1 MIRLR
6 FPGAIARNIEVTKQ
20 LTTRDIGAKYKGSKL
35 GMIWTVLNPLIM
47 LSVYTVVFSEIFQA
61 KWGEGLMNGET
72 SRLVFALNLFCGLTV
87 FNIFS
92 ESIGKSAILIVN
104 NPNFVKKI
112 RFPLHTLGTM
122 TVLSAIYNAM
132 NNLVIIG
139 MTLLITKGHIYATM
153 LLIPVI
159 WLPLT
164 LFCMGLTWIFSVMG
178 VYIRD
183 INQILSALISCMMFL
198 SPIFYP
204 ASALPVG
211 LQWMVQINPLARTI
225 EQTRQVIL
233 IGGMPDVGGFI
244 VPTML
249 SILWCE
255 MCYRILE
262 YTQRDLSDIL

>member
-1 MIRLR
+1 MIRIR
-6 FPGAIARNIEVTKQ
+6 FPRAIAKNIEITKQ

-61 KWGEGLMNGET
+61 KWGEALVDGET
-72 SRLVFALNLFCGLTV
+72 NKLVFALNLFCGLTV

-92 ESIGKSAILIVN
+92 ESIGRSATLIVN

-122 TVLSAIYNAM
+122 TIMSAIYNAI
-132 NNLVIIG
+132 NSLAIISI
-139 MTLLITKGHIYATM
+139 TLLITKGQIHATF

-159 WLPLT
+159 WLPLS
-164 LFCMGLTWIFSVMG
+164 LYCMGLTWILSIIG
-178 VYIRD
+178 VYIKD
-183 INQILSALISCMMFL
+183 VNQILSALISCMMFL

-204 ASALPVG
+204 ASALPLG
-211 LQWMVQINPLARTI
+211 LQWVVQINPIATTI
-225 EQTRQVIL
+225 EHTRQVIL
-233 IGGMPDVGGFI
+233 IGESPEMGELIIPAI
-244 VPTML
+244 L
-249 SILWCE
+249 SMLWCE

-262 YTQRDLSDIL
+262 YTQRDLSDML

>member
-1 MIRLR
+1 
-6 FPGAIARNIEVTKQ
+6 
-20 LTTRDIGAKYKGSKL
+20 
-35 GMIWTVLNPLIM
+35 
-47 LSVYTVVFSEIFQA
+47 
-61 KWGEGLMNGET
+61 
-72 SRLVFALNLFCGLTV
+72 
-87 FNIFS
+87 
-92 ESIGKSAILIVN
+92 
-104 NPNFVKKI
+104 
-112 RFPLHTLGTM
+112 
-122 TVLSAIYNAM
+122 M

-211 LQWMVQINPLARTI
+211 LQWMVRVNPLARTI

-233 IGGMPDVGGFI
+233 IGGMPDIGDFI
-244 VPTML
+244 VPTAL

-255 MCYRILE
+255 ICYRILE
-262 YTQRDLSDIL
+262 YTQRDLSDML